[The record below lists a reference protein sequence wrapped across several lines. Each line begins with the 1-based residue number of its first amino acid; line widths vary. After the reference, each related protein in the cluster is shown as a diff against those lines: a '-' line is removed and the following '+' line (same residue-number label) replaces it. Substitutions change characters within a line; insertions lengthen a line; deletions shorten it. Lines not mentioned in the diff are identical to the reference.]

1 LRAIGWIRG
10 REEFGGLWNMIYS
23 KSAEY
28 AIRAFICLAGVPQ
41 GQFVMAKNIAEQA
54 DIPSYFLAKILQQLA
69 RKGFL
74 KSSKG
79 PTGGFSLARPASEIS
94 LLHIVD
100 AVDGIQD
107 YERCL
112 GGMTECNDDAPCG
125 MHDSWKHMRRQILA
139 YLEETSIAAVAESAQ
154 QKRRALE
161 RKGKA
166 RKSVKD

>member
-1 LRAIGWIRG
+1 
-10 REEFGGLWNMIYS
+10 MIYS

-28 AIRAFICLAGVPQ
+28 AIRAFICLATVPQ

-79 PTGGFSLARPASEIS
+79 PTGGFSLAKPASDIS

-107 YERCL
+107 YQRCL
-112 GGMTECNDDAPCG
+112 GGMTECSDEASCG
-125 MHDSWKHMRRQILA
+125 MHDSWKQMRGQILA
-139 YLEETSIAAVAESAQ
+139 YLEDTSIASVAASAE
-154 QKRRALE
+154 QKKKAIEKKSRP
-161 RKGKA
+161 RKPS
-166 RKSVKD
+166 RE